1 MKSQSTLQKSTTILW
16 LLALVSLLAL
26 VWLTAA
32 AQPAHAERA
41 DALGITPTPTS
52 PPTDTPPPPPTD
64 TPAPQ
69 PTNTPKPHDD
79 DDDDNVPPPP
89 PPPTQ
94 TPLPSPTA
102 TAVIPSMLPATGG
115 SASSP
120 WAGIAALGAAMI
132 IVAGL
137 LFKGAQAK
145 E

>member
-1 MKSQSTLQKSTTILW
+1 MKSQSTLQKSTNILW
-16 LLALVSLLAL
+16 LLALIGLLAL
-26 VWLTAA
+26 VWLTVA

-41 DALGITPTPTS
+41 GVLGITPTPTS
-52 PPTDTPPPPPTD
+52 PPTDTPPPPPTN

-89 PPPTQ
+89 PPPPAET
-94 TPLPSPTA
+94 PSPTA
-102 TAVIPSMLPATGG
+102 TAFIPSILPVTGG
-115 SASSP
+115 DASTP
-120 WAGIAALGAAMI
+120 WAGMISLGAAMI
-132 IVAGL
+132 VIAGL